1 MRVINLKYIAM
12 RLNWYKI
19 SPSGLKVMK
28 DLENFVEQSKLE
40 PKLKELINIRAS
52 QINNCGYCV
61 DRHTKDALAIGEN
74 EQRINLLT
82 VWRDAPIYSERE
94 KAALAWCESLTLVN
108 QTGAPDDAYKE
119 LERVFS
125 PEEIVELTIA
135 VVTINSWS
143 RLSVGFRSEIGHY
156 TSTKHISQDPGF
168 RL

>member
-1 MRVINLKYIAM
+1 M
-12 RLNWYKI
+12 RLNWYKV
-19 SPSGLKVMK
+19 SPEGYNVMK
-28 DLENFVEQSKLE
+28 GLEHFVEQSKLD

-52 QINNCGYCV
+52 QINGCGYCV
-61 DRHTKDALAIGEN
+61 DRHTKDAFAIGEV

-82 VWRDAPIYSERE
+82 VWRDAPCYSDKE

-108 QTGAPDDAYKE
+108 ETGAPDSVYKV
-119 LERVFS
+119 LETVFS

-135 VVTINSWS
+135 IVTINSWS

-156 TSTKHISQDPGF
+156 VSAKQINPDPGF

>member
-1 MRVINLKYIAM
+1 M

-19 SPSGLKVMK
+19 SPEGFQVMK
-28 DLENFVEQSKLE
+28 GLENFVEKSKLE

-52 QINNCGYCV
+52 QLNGCGYCV
-61 DRHTKDALAIGEN
+61 DRHTKDALAIGED

-94 KAALAWCESLTLVN
+94 MAALAWCESLTLLKE
-108 QTGAPDDAYKE
+108 TGAPDSAYTG

-156 TSTKHISQDPGF
+156 ISNKQLTQDPGF